1 MANIK
6 VNDIKSASA
15 DIKPA
20 GTELFGDSESFISDL
35 QDNELTVAGGCG
47 GGPKP
52 TPTPIDLCTERT
64 FVGCPPTTDIP

>member
-20 GTELFGDSESFISDL
+20 GAELFGDSESFISDL
-35 QDNELTVAGGCG
+35 EDNELQWGGAAMPWSNYQCATKVG
-47 GGPKP
+47 FTCKPKP
-52 TPTPIDLCTERT
+52 KGRI
-64 FVGCPPTTDIP
+64 